1 VAVKLALVTVSKN
14 PENKKSANWRKGKR
28 TRKVDEAKVQK
39 VIDFLIKKG
48 KDGATY
54 RELDIHL
61 GGPTC
66 NKKWLNRVCGPHPDI
81 YKEGETSGTRL
92 FYEKGRN
99 ELWGNAG
106 RTPTTMLVS
115 VSIWDAVREK
125 AFEMRISQSEFVEQ
139 ALREHLKS
147 LK

>member
-1 VAVKLALVTVSKN
+1 MAAKLALVTVSKN
-14 PENKKSANWRKGKR
+14 PENKKSANWRKGNR

-48 KDGATY
+48 KNGATY

-81 YKEGETSGTRL
+81 YKEGETTSTRL

-106 RTPTTMLVS
+106 RTSVS
-115 VSIWDAVREK
+115 MVVSASIWDAVREK
-125 AFEMRISQSEFVEQ
+125 AFEMRITQTQFVEDV
-139 ALREHLKS
+139 LREHLKS